1 MIFEK
6 MVSDMAY
13 LFFRFKLSHQKD
25 RADPNILTSLRSTR
39 ECHASKT
46 SWVESRQV
54 LDADRWII
62 RKSPY
67 DYDYGTYGTKTPRT
81 DMRHGRVGSVLSD
94 PVYRGG
100 ETLAEPGV
108 ITEGIISEGVISEG
122 VISEGVISDGVI
134 SEGIISEGVISGE
147 PQRVLR
153 TPMRAPLRSPLGSQ
167 GEIIIE

>member
-1 MIFEK
+1 MLAKHHGLNRAKCWMLIGG
-6 MVSDMAY
+6 
-13 LFFRFKLSHQKD
+13 LS
-25 RADPNILTSLRSTR
+25 
-39 ECHASKT
+39 ASCLGC
-46 SWVESRQV
+46 SVCP
-54 LDADRWII
+54 
-62 RKSPY
+62 SPY

-100 ETLAEPGV
+100 ETLVEPGV
-108 ITEGIISEGVISEG
+108 ITEGIISEG

-134 SEGIISEGVISGE
+134 SEGIISESVISGE

-153 TPMRAPLRSPLGSQ
+153 SPMRAPLRSPLGSQ

>member
-1 MIFEK
+1 
-6 MVSDMAY
+6 
-13 LFFRFKLSHQKD
+13 
-25 RADPNILTSLRSTR
+25 
-39 ECHASKT
+39 
-46 SWVESRQV
+46 
-54 LDADRWII
+54 
-62 RKSPY
+62 
-67 DYDYGTYGTKTPRT
+67 
-81 DMRHGRVGSVLSD
+81 LSD

-108 ITEGIISEGVISEG
+108 ITEGIISEG

-153 TPMRAPLRSPLGSQ
+153 SPMRAPLRSQ